1 MPVSK
6 VMAKGQTTLPREVRV
21 RLGIE
26 PGDHIAYEIH
36 GGGGTGGEASVLIRK
51 VRTGGVEA
59 TLASDWLSREDREDF
74 HEL

>member
-36 GGGGTGGEASVLIRK
+36 AGGEAGGEASVPIRK
-51 VRTGGVEA
+51 VRPGGVEA
-59 TLASDWLSREDREDF
+59 TLAADWLSREDREDF

>member
-1 MPVSK
+1 MLVSK

-26 PGDHIAYEIH
+26 LGDRIAYEIDE
-36 GGGGTGGEASVLIRK
+36 GGEAGGEAGVRIRK
-51 VRTGGVEA
+51 VRLGGVEA
-59 TLASDWLSREDREDF
+59 TLAADWLSREDREDF